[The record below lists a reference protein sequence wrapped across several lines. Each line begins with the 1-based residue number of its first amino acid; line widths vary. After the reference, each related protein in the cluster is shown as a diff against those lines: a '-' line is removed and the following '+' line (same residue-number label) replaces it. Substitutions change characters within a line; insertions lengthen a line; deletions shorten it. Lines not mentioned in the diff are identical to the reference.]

1 MKHHCPPGEIRG
13 EQKETRAKKGR
24 EVGYKVLERLCNV
37 LEDG

>member
-1 MKHHCPPGEIRG
+1 VKSVGSKRKQEL
-13 EQKETRAKKGR
+13 KKGR